1 MATIFRKTAKGQAEI
16 ETRAARLPP
25 RLRGALILVDGR
37 RSDDE
42 MRRLIPVEPEATL
55 QTLAAQGFI
64 EAISITADLPLRPA
78 PAAPATA
85 AQAPVAPRPPA
96 GIGTAAPAAGPGPGQ
111 GMSPRDFQTLR
122 ADLIRS
128 FTDMVGPMAEALAIK
143 MERSRSPDELK
154 PLLDVA
160 QRIVANARGQQAA
173 ASFGAKVS
181 GSLGR

>member
-1 MATIFRKTAKGQAEI
+1 MATIYRKSARGLAEI

-42 MRRLIPVEPEATL
+42 IRRLIPVEPEATL
-55 QTLAAQGFI
+55 QALAAQGFI
-64 EAISITADLPLRPA
+64 EAISITVEAPLRAA
-78 PAAPATA
+78 PAAPSPL
-85 AQAPVAPRPPA
+85 AQRPPNGNGQA
-96 GIGTAAPAAGPGPGQ
+96 VAMPSAAAVPGQ
-111 GMSPRDFQTLR
+111 VQPLSPREFQTLR

-160 QRIVANARGQQAA
+160 QRIVANARGPQAA

-181 GSLGR
+181 GSLGH

>member
-1 MATIFRKTAKGQAEI
+1 MATIYRKTAKGLAEI

-42 MRRLIPVEPEATL
+42 IRRLIPVEPEATL
-55 QTLAAQGFI
+55 QALAAQGFI
-64 EAISITADLPLRPA
+64 EAISITAEA
-78 PAAPATA
+78 PPRAAPAV
-85 AQAPVAPRPPA
+85 PGPFAPRPPA
-96 GIGTAAPAAGPGPGQ
+96 GNGPVAPTPTAAAVPVQSQPL
-111 GMSPRDFQTLR
+111 SPREFQTLR

-173 ASFGAKVS
+173 ASFGAKIS

>member
-1 MATIFRKTAKGQAEI
+1 MATIYRKTAKGQAEI

-37 RSDDE
+37 RSDDD

-55 QTLAAQGFI
+55 RTLAEHGFI
-64 EAISITADLPLRPA
+64 EAVATGDGPAPRAAAPMPTAGPA
-78 PAAPATA
+78 PAAA
-85 AQAPVAPRPPA
+85 A
-96 GIGTAAPAAGPGPGQ
+96 AAPAQTQVPA
-111 GMSPRDFQTLR
+111 MAPRQFEAAR

-128 FTDMVGPMAEALAIK
+128 FTDLVGPMAEALSIK

-154 PLLDVA
+154 PLLEVA
-160 QRIVANARGQQAA
+160 QRIVANARGNQAA
-173 ASFGAKVS
+173 ASFGARVS

>member
-42 MRRLIPVEPEATL
+42 MRQLIPVEPEATL

-64 EAISITADLPLRPA
+64 EAISITVDAPLR
-78 PAAPATA
+78 AAPA
-85 AQAPVAPRPPA
+85 VANAVATRPPA
-96 GIGTAAPAAGPGPGQ
+96 PGGSAAAAPAAGGVPGLVQPL
-111 GMSPRDFQTLR
+111 SPREFQTLR